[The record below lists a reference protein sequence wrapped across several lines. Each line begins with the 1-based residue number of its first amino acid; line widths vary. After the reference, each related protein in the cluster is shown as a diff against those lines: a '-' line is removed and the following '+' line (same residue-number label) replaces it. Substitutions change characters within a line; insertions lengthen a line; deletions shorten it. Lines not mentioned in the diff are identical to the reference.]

1 MTTKTQ
7 LSTFLFETHIIR
19 TLSINNEPWFVVAD
33 LCKALELS
41 SPTKAILNLDE
52 DEVALNSIQGISKG
66 NDKVNLV
73 SESGMYTLILRCR
86 DAVKKGSVPHRFRK
100 WVTAEV
106 LPQIRKTGKYEI
118 QSQQLAL
125 PEPEKKIIDNKNKPQ
140 YTGVLSKNT
149 KRLPHPSDLAV
160 FLCQFNGGTI
170 AGKYNTLMGIPSS
183 GFLCIPESESRHP
196 QTNVAN
202 LSKNTK
208 ELAMAN
214 IITAHYNG
222 TEVFFQDDAYLNA
235 TAIAKYFNK
244 RPNDWLAL
252 PTTQEYIET
261 LCKKTETRKSGNATK
276 VGKSHFVKTVK
287 GGKDLSQQGTWLH
300 RRLAVAFARWLNV
313 EFAIW
318 CDEQIEKILIS
329 KNQPQQLA
337 LPEPDLNLTAIQ
349 NSEETL
355 ALIIQLYS
363 YCFQAHEMQEKL
375 Q

>member
-1 MTTKTQ
+1 MLTQ

-106 LPQIRKTGKYEI
+106 LPQIRKMGKYE
-118 QSQQLAL
+118 
-125 PEPEKKIIDNKNKPQ
+125 
-140 YTGVLSKNT
+140 V
-149 KRLPHPSDLAV
+149 
-160 FLCQFNGGTI
+160 
-170 AGKYNTLMGIPSS
+170 
-183 GFLCIPESESRHP
+183 
-196 QTNVAN
+196 
-202 LSKNTK
+202 
-208 ELAMAN
+208 
-214 IITAHYNG
+214 
-222 TEVFFQDDAYLNA
+222 
-235 TAIAKYFNK
+235 
-244 RPNDWLAL
+244 
-252 PTTQEYIET
+252 
-261 LCKKTETRKSGNATK
+261 
-276 VGKSHFVKTVK
+276 
-287 GGKDLSQQGTWLH
+287 
-300 RRLAVAFARWLNV
+300 
-313 EFAIW
+313 
-318 CDEQIEKILIS
+318 
-329 KNQPQQLA
+329 QPQQLT

-375 Q
+375 QNTSIAKLMENQIGGQYLYNFKHPLEQVMAKAKKYVHANTERLALVKAVNNLLN

>member
-1 MTTKTQ
+1 MSTQ

-19 TLSINNEPWFVVAD
+19 TLSINNEPWFIVAD

-106 LPQIRKTGKYEI
+106 LPQIRKTGKYEV
-118 QSQQLAL
+118 QS
-125 PEPEKKIIDNKNKPQ
+125 
-140 YTGVLSKNT
+140 
-149 KRLPHPSDLAV
+149 
-160 FLCQFNGGTI
+160 
-170 AGKYNTLMGIPSS
+170 
-183 GFLCIPESESRHP
+183 
-196 QTNVAN
+196 
-202 LSKNTK
+202 
-208 ELAMAN
+208 
-214 IITAHYNG
+214 
-222 TEVFFQDDAYLNA
+222 
-235 TAIAKYFNK
+235 
-244 RPNDWLAL
+244 
-252 PTTQEYIET
+252 
-261 LCKKTETRKSGNATK
+261 
-276 VGKSHFVKTVK
+276 
-287 GGKDLSQQGTWLH
+287 
-300 RRLAVAFARWLNV
+300 
-313 EFAIW
+313 
-318 CDEQIEKILIS
+318 
-329 KNQPQQLA
+329 QQLA

-375 Q
+375 QNTSIAKLMENQIGGQYLYNFKHPLEQVMAKAKKYVHSNTERLALVKAVNNLLN

>member
-1 MTTKTQ
+1 MSTQ

-86 DAVKKGSVPHRFRK
+86 DAVKKGSTPHRFRK

-106 LPQIRKTGKYEI
+106 LPQIRKTGKYE
-118 QSQQLAL
+118 
-125 PEPEKKIIDNKNKPQ
+125 
-140 YTGVLSKNT
+140 V
-149 KRLPHPSDLAV
+149 
-160 FLCQFNGGTI
+160 
-170 AGKYNTLMGIPSS
+170 
-183 GFLCIPESESRHP
+183 
-196 QTNVAN
+196 
-202 LSKNTK
+202 
-208 ELAMAN
+208 
-214 IITAHYNG
+214 
-222 TEVFFQDDAYLNA
+222 
-235 TAIAKYFNK
+235 
-244 RPNDWLAL
+244 
-252 PTTQEYIET
+252 
-261 LCKKTETRKSGNATK
+261 
-276 VGKSHFVKTVK
+276 
-287 GGKDLSQQGTWLH
+287 
-300 RRLAVAFARWLNV
+300 
-313 EFAIW
+313 
-318 CDEQIEKILIS
+318 
-329 KNQPQQLA
+329 QPQQLT

-375 Q
+375 QNTNIAKLMENQIGGQYLYNFKYPLEQTMTKAKKFIQSNTERLALVKAFNHLLD

>member
-106 LPQIRKTGKYEI
+106 LPQIRKMGKYE
-118 QSQQLAL
+118 
-125 PEPEKKIIDNKNKPQ
+125 
-140 YTGVLSKNT
+140 V
-149 KRLPHPSDLAV
+149 
-160 FLCQFNGGTI
+160 
-170 AGKYNTLMGIPSS
+170 
-183 GFLCIPESESRHP
+183 
-196 QTNVAN
+196 
-202 LSKNTK
+202 
-208 ELAMAN
+208 
-214 IITAHYNG
+214 
-222 TEVFFQDDAYLNA
+222 
-235 TAIAKYFNK
+235 
-244 RPNDWLAL
+244 
-252 PTTQEYIET
+252 
-261 LCKKTETRKSGNATK
+261 
-276 VGKSHFVKTVK
+276 
-287 GGKDLSQQGTWLH
+287 
-300 RRLAVAFARWLNV
+300 
-313 EFAIW
+313 
-318 CDEQIEKILIS
+318 
-329 KNQPQQLA
+329 QPQQLT

-375 Q
+375 QNTNIAKLMESQIGGQYLYNFKHPLEQVMAKAKKYVHSNTERLALVKAVNNLL

>member
-106 LPQIRKTGKYEI
+106 LPQIRKMGKYE
-118 QSQQLAL
+118 
-125 PEPEKKIIDNKNKPQ
+125 
-140 YTGVLSKNT
+140 V
-149 KRLPHPSDLAV
+149 
-160 FLCQFNGGTI
+160 
-170 AGKYNTLMGIPSS
+170 
-183 GFLCIPESESRHP
+183 
-196 QTNVAN
+196 
-202 LSKNTK
+202 
-208 ELAMAN
+208 
-214 IITAHYNG
+214 
-222 TEVFFQDDAYLNA
+222 
-235 TAIAKYFNK
+235 
-244 RPNDWLAL
+244 
-252 PTTQEYIET
+252 
-261 LCKKTETRKSGNATK
+261 
-276 VGKSHFVKTVK
+276 
-287 GGKDLSQQGTWLH
+287 
-300 RRLAVAFARWLNV
+300 
-313 EFAIW
+313 
-318 CDEQIEKILIS
+318 
-329 KNQPQQLA
+329 QPQQLT

-375 Q
+375 QNTNIAKLMESQIGGQYLYNFKHPLEQVMAKAKKYV

>member
-1 MTTKTQ
+1 MSNQIQFKSFSFKDLPVRIITDQNLDFWFCANDVCAILDYTNPRQAIQKNCNPKGVSIRDTLTAGGTQ
-7 LSTFLFETHIIR
+7 SMIYINEPNLYRLIIKSRKPEAEPFET
-19 TLSINNEPWFVVAD
+19 
-33 LCKALELS
+33 
-41 SPTKAILNLDE
+41 
-52 DEVALNSIQGISKG
+52 
-66 NDKVNLV
+66 
-73 SESGMYTLILRCR
+73 
-86 DAVKKGSVPHRFRK
+86 
-100 WVTAEV
+100 WVFEEV
-106 LPQIRKTGKYEI
+106 LPQIRKTGKYEV

-337 LPEPDLNLTAIQ
+337 
-349 NSEETL
+349 
-355 ALIIQLYS
+355 
-363 YCFQAHEMQEKL
+363 
-375 Q
+375 